1 MNKDKSK
8 LIIEDH
14 KSDFIFKKKESGLN
28 IQFNRVAFIFFVF
41 FIIYL
46 IYTIHLIHLGLRKD
60 NLKKIN
66 NLPQF
71 NNQLYRADIIDI
83 NGNYLVKTVKSIDI
97 GLKTSDIINK
107 KKLLLSLNIIFPDK
121 NFYEIKK
128 KIENKNFFYLE
139 KKISEENYEKIMQLG
154 DKSLIPEEK
163 VLRMYPQKNLF
174 SHVLGQIDD
183 DNNGIS
189 GLEKSLNEELKKS
202 QEPIKL
208 TLDKDI
214 QFLIRKELIKYQE
227 IFKSNGSAAILM
239 DVNNGNILSLVS
251 LPDFNPNERQNVT
264 DVNYINRVTK
274 GTYELGSVFKAFTF
288 ASALNEKLIK
298 PETKFLNLP
307 KSIKC
312 DKYRI
317 GEYDN
322 EIPSNL
328 TAEQIL
334 IRSGNIGSV
343 RIAQKVGAEKFKLFL
358 EKVGVLSE
366 IDFDIEE
373 VAPQK
378 NYDFGKCRL
387 ATASFGHGV
396 ATTILQLA
404 KGYAVLSN
412 GGYEIK
418 PTLIYREKK
427 INKKNE
433 RILNKG
439 ISKQV
444 VSALRK
450 IVNTEEGTAKFA
462 DVQSYEIGGKTGTAD
477 QPEGGAYSEAKIN
490 TFASIFPTSN
500 PQFVFVVMLD
510 TPKKSKDYYYKYRH
524 QKGGWKGTL
533 YNTAGWTSVEL
544 AGKVIDKIGP
554 ILATKYIEVNWSCV
568 LEIIF
573 IR

>member
-1 MNKDKSK
+1 MADNKSK
-8 LIIEDH
+8 LTIEDY
-14 KSDFIFKKKESGLN
+14 KSDFTFKKKENGLN

-46 IYTIHLIHLGLRKD
+46 IYTIHLIHLGSRKSK
-60 NLKKIN
+60 LEKIN
-66 NLPQF
+66 NLPGSK
-71 NNQLYRADIIDI
+71 NQLYRADIIDI
-83 NGNYLVKTVKSIDI
+83 NGNYLAKTVKSIDI
-97 GLKTSDIINK
+97 GLKTSDIINE

-121 NFYEIKK
+121 NFDEIKK
-128 KIENKNFFYLE
+128 KIKTKKFFYLE
-139 KKISEENYEKIMQLG
+139 KKISEENYEKIMKLG
-154 DKSLIPEEK
+154 DKSLVPEER

-189 GLEKSLNEELKKS
+189 GLEKSLNDELRKS
-202 QEPIKL
+202 KESIKL

-227 IFKSNGSAAILM
+227 IFKSKGSAAILM

-251 LPDFNPNERQNVT
+251 LPDFNPNERQNIT

-288 ASALNEKLIK
+288 ASALNEKVIK
-298 PETKFLNLP
+298 PETEFLDLP

-322 EIPSNL
+322 EIPSDL

-334 IRSGNIGSV
+334 VRSGNIGSV
-343 RIAQKVGAEKFKLFL
+343 KIAQKVGSEKFKLFL
-358 EKVGVLSE
+358 EKVGVLSD

-387 ATASFGHGV
+387 ATASFGHGI

-404 KGYAVLSN
+404 KGYSVLSN

-418 PTLIYREKK
+418 PTLIYKENNF
-427 INKKNE
+427 NKKNK
-433 RILNKG
+433 RILNRG
-439 ISKQV
+439 ISEQV

-462 DVQSYEIGGKTGTAD
+462 DVQNYEIGGKTGTAD

-524 QKGGWKGTL
+524 RKGGWKGTL
-533 YNTAGWTSVEL
+533 YNTAGWTSVEV

-554 ILATKYIEVNWSCV
+554 ILATKYIEVN
-568 LEIIF
+568 
-573 IR
+573 

>member
-1 MNKDKSK
+1 MVENKSK
-8 LIIEDH
+8 FTIEDYQ
-14 KSDFIFKKKESGLN
+14 SDFTFKKKENGLN
-28 IQFNRVAFIFFVF
+28 IEFNRVAFIFFVF

-46 IYTIHLIHLGLRKD
+46 IYTIHLIHLGSQNNKSE
-60 NLKKIN
+60 NIN
-66 NLPQF
+66 NLNTFQNP
-71 NNQLYRADIIDI
+71 LYRADIIDI
-83 NGNYLVKTVKSIDI
+83 NGNYLAKTVKSIDI
-97 GLKTSDIINK
+97 GLKTSDVINK

-121 NFYEIKK
+121 KFNEIKK
-128 KIENKNFFYLE
+128 KIENKKFFYLE
-139 KKISEENYEKIMQLG
+139 KKISEENYEKIMKLG

-163 VLRMYPQKNLF
+163 VLRLYPQKNLF

-189 GLEKSLNEELKKS
+189 GLEKSLNEELRNS
-202 QEPIKL
+202 EDPIRL

-214 QFLIRKELIKYQE
+214 QFLIRKELMKYQE
-227 IFKSNGSAAILM
+227 IFKSKGSAAILM
-239 DVNNGNILSLVS
+239 NVNNGNILSLVS
-251 LPDFNPNERQNVT
+251 LPDFNPNERQNIT

-288 ASALNEKLIK
+288 ASALNENVIE
-298 PETKFLNLP
+298 PETEFLDLP

-322 EIPSNL
+322 KIPSNL
-328 TAEQIL
+328 TAEQIFV
-334 IRSGNIGSV
+334 RSGNIGSV
-343 RIAQKVGAEKFKLFL
+343 RIAQKVGSEKFKLFL
-358 EKVGVLSE
+358 ENLGVLNNIE
-366 IDFDIEE
+366 FDIDE

-378 NYDFGKCRL
+378 NYNFGKCRL
-387 ATASFGHGV
+387 ATASFGHGI

-404 KGYAVLSN
+404 KGYAILSN

-418 PTLIYREKK
+418 PTLIYKK
-427 INKKNE
+427 NEINKKNK

-439 ISKQV
+439 ISKKV
-444 VSALRK
+444 VNALRK

-477 QPEGGAYSEAKIN
+477 QAESGTYSEAKIN

-500 PQFVFVVMLD
+500 PQFVLVVMLD

-524 QKGGWKGTL
+524 RKGGWRGTL
-533 YNTAGWTSVEL
+533 NNSAGWTSVEVT
-544 AGKVIDKIGP
+544 GKIMDKIGP
-554 ILATKYIEVNWSCV
+554 ILATKYIEFN
-568 LEIIF
+568 
-573 IR
+573 

>member
-1 MNKDKSK
+1 MADNKSK
-8 LIIEDH
+8 LTIEDY
-14 KSDFIFKKKESGLN
+14 KSDFKFKKKENGLN

-46 IYTIHLIHLGLRKD
+46 IYTIHLVHLGSRKSKLE
-60 NLKKIN
+60 NIN
-66 NLPQF
+66 NLPGSK
-71 NNQLYRADIIDI
+71 NQLYRADIIDI
-83 NGNYLVKTVKSIDI
+83 NGNYLAKTVKSIDI
-97 GLKTSDIINK
+97 GLKTSDIINE

-121 NFYEIKK
+121 NFDEIKK
-128 KIENKNFFYLE
+128 KIKTKKFFYLE
-139 KKISEENYEKIMQLG
+139 KKISEENYEKIMKLG
-154 DKSLIPEEK
+154 DKSLVPEER

-189 GLEKSLNEELKKS
+189 GLEKSLNDELRKS
-202 QEPIKL
+202 KESIKL

-227 IFKSNGSAAILM
+227 IFKSKGSAAILM
-239 DVNNGNILSLVS
+239 NVNNGNILSLVS
-251 LPDFNPNERQNVT
+251 LPDFNPNERQNIT

-288 ASALNEKLIK
+288 ASALNEKVIK
-298 PETKFLNLP
+298 PETEFLDLP

-322 EIPSNL
+322 EIPSDL

-334 IRSGNIGSV
+334 VRSGNIGSV
-343 RIAQKVGAEKFKLFL
+343 KIAQKVGSEKFKLFL
-358 EKVGVLSE
+358 EKVGVLSD

-387 ATASFGHGV
+387 AT
-396 ATTILQLA
+396 
-404 KGYAVLSN
+404 N

-418 PTLIYREKK
+418 PTLIYKENNF
-427 INKKNE
+427 NKKNK

-439 ISKQV
+439 ISEQV

-462 DVQSYEIGGKTGTAD
+462 DVQNYEIGGKTGTAD

-524 QKGGWKGTL
+524 RKGGWKGTL
-533 YNTAGWTSVEL
+533 YNTAGWTSVEV

-554 ILATKYIEVNWSCV
+554 ILATKYIEVN
-568 LEIIF
+568 
-573 IR
+573 